1 MVSDKTEQQPAPR
14 RYVFAALASLLS
26 VAVMFAAVLGALR
39 LERYLGS
46 HASSEPAEYDVSL
59 VYYNRLSLSGQ
70 RLYTAVVKA
79 ATAHDE
85 YSDSVDY
92 LYNSNEL
99 RDVLISVRAEH
110 PELYYMREEDVSV
123 SGSGTSVRARLTY
136 LGTAAE
142 VDRMNAEM
150 AAAKAVYLERVPKD
164 ADDYT
169 AALALHDALVR
180 SCTLPDAGNTNKLY
194 DSAYGAL
201 VLGRASAVGYA
212 QAYQTLLAE
221 VGIYSFLEYGT
232 ADDGTETIWNTM
244 YIGSGYCCTD
254 VLRDDPTHDGGGG
267 AVLHPY
273 FCVTRDTVAS
283 GREPMLLDLY
293 VSDDAPDYYS
303 SAGIRAAKPDELPA
317 ILRREIAKAA
327 ETGDD
332 RIELALDFVPEQ
344 SEFYDA
350 VTNVIA
356 ALRGTEGCGELLEVC
371 DIYPLVRENGVYMI
385 GLRYSSQSGG

>member
-39 LERYLGS
+39 LERYLGG

-150 AAAKAVYLERVPKD
+150 AAAKAVYLERVPKA

-180 SCTLPDAGNTNKLY
+180 SCTLPDAGKKN
-194 DSAYGAL
+194 
-201 VLGRASAVGYA
+201 
-212 QAYQTLLAE
+212 
-221 VGIYSFLEYGT
+221 
-232 ADDGTETIWNTM
+232 
-244 YIGSGYCCTD
+244 
-254 VLRDDPTHDGGGG
+254 
-267 AVLHPY
+267 
-273 FCVTRDTVAS
+273 
-283 GREPMLLDLY
+283 
-293 VSDDAPDYYS
+293 
-303 SAGIRAAKPDELPA
+303 
-317 ILRREIAKAA
+317 
-327 ETGDD
+327 
-332 RIELALDFVPEQ
+332 
-344 SEFYDA
+344 
-350 VTNVIA
+350 
-356 ALRGTEGCGELLEVC
+356 
-371 DIYPLVRENGVYMI
+371 
-385 GLRYSSQSGG
+385 